1 MFDGGLNKA
10 QRETARLN
18 TEAALLN
25 YEQVLREAKAEIEN
39 TYDQDRVSKSSLEA
53 LQDASTAG
61 NEALRLEQIRFDLGE
76 SDLLSVLQVQQTV
89 NGVNAARI
97 NAEANLLSNQI
108 DAYIATGGD
117 LTTPEPDNAD

>member
-10 QRETARLN
+10 QRNTARLS
-18 TEAALLN
+18 TEEALLN
-25 YEQVLREAKAEIEN
+25 YEQVLRAAKAQIEN
-39 TYDQDRVSKSSLEA
+39 VYDQDRVSKSSLEA
-53 LQDASTAG
+53 LQDASKAG

-97 NAEANLLSNQI
+97 NAEANLLGNQI
-108 DAYIATGGD
+108 DAYLATGGD
-117 LTTPEPDNAD
+117 LITPEADNAL

>member
-1 MFDGGLNKA
+1 MLRAAKA
-10 QRETARLN
+10 Q
-18 TEAALLN
+18 
-25 YEQVLREAKAEIEN
+25 IEN
-39 TYDQDRVSKSSLEA
+39 VYDQDRVSKSSLEA

-97 NAEANLLSNQI
+97 NAEANLLGNQI
-108 DAYIATGGD
+108 DAYLATGGD
-117 LTTPEPDNAD
+117 LITPEADTTP